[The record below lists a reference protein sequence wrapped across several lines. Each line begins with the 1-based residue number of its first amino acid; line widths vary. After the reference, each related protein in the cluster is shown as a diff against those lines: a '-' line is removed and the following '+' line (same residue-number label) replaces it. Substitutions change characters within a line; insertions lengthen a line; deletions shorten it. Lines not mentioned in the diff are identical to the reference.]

1 MKNSLTKKE
10 KEFCRFYVTLQ
21 NSREAA
27 SNAGYGML
35 SRLAGEKLMMK
46 KEVKDE
52 IARLNKLNEDLSCA
66 KQGFRRLAFGSVADA
81 IRLIDGER
89 DNLDSMDL
97 FMVSDIKLV
106 KGGGMEV
113 KFYDRQKA
121 LESLASLEQMTSADG
136 SLPIYRAL
144 ENSARVI
151 ALESEAYQNEG

>member
-10 KEFCRFYVTLQ
+10 KDFCRFYVTLQ

-35 SRLAGEKLMMK
+35 SRFAGEKLMMK

-144 ENSARVI
+144 ENSAKAI

>member
-10 KEFCRFYVTLQ
+10 KEFCRYYVTLQ

-52 IARLNKLNEDLSCA
+52 IARLIKLNDDLSCA

-144 ENSARVI
+144 ENSAKAI

>member
-21 NSREAA
+21 NSREPA

-144 ENSARVI
+144 ENSARAI

>member
-1 MKNSLTKKE
+1 M
-10 KEFCRFYVTLQ
+10 
-21 NSREAA
+21 
-27 SNAGYGML
+27 
-35 SRLAGEKLMMK
+35 
-46 KEVKDE
+46 
-52 IARLNKLNEDLSCA
+52 SCA

>member
-10 KEFCRFYVTLQ
+10 KEFCRYYVTLQ

-144 ENSARVI
+144 ENSARAI

>member
-144 ENSARVI
+144 ENSAKAI

>member
-10 KEFCRFYVTLQ
+10 KEFCRYYVTLQ

-52 IARLNKLNEDLSCA
+52 IARLIKLNDDLSCA

>member
-10 KEFCRFYVTLQ
+10 KDFCRFYVTLQ
-21 NSREAA
+21 NAREAA

-144 ENSARVI
+144 ENSAKAI

>member
-144 ENSARVI
+144 ENSARAI

>member
-1 MKNSLTKKE
+1 
-10 KEFCRFYVTLQ
+10 
-21 NSREAA
+21 
-27 SNAGYGML
+27 
-35 SRLAGEKLMMK
+35 MK

-144 ENSARVI
+144 ENSARAI

>member
-121 LESLASLEQMTSADG
+121 LESLASLEQITSADG

-144 ENSARVI
+144 ENSARAI

>member
-35 SRLAGEKLMMK
+35 SRLAGEKLLMK

-144 ENSARVI
+144 ENSAKAI

>member
-10 KEFCRFYVTLQ
+10 KDFCRFYVTLQ

-144 ENSARVI
+144 ENSAKVI

>member
-35 SRLAGEKLMMK
+35 SRLAGEKLLMK

-121 LESLASLEQMTSADG
+121 LESLASLEQITSADG

-144 ENSARVI
+144 ENSARAI

>member
-10 KEFCRFYVTLQ
+10 KEFCRYYVTLQ

-46 KEVKDE
+46 KDVKDE

-144 ENSARVI
+144 ENSARAI

>member
-10 KEFCRFYVTLQ
+10 KNFCRFYVTLQ

-35 SRLAGEKLMMK
+35 SRLAGEKLLMK

-144 ENSARVI
+144 ENSARAI

>member
-10 KEFCRFYVTLQ
+10 KDFCRFYVTLQ

-35 SRLAGEKLMMK
+35 SRLAGEKLLMK

-52 IARLNKLNEDLSCA
+52 IARLNKQNEDLSCA
-66 KQGFRRLAFGSVADA
+66 KQGFKRLAFGSVADA

-89 DNLDSMDL
+89 DTLDSMDL

-144 ENSARVI
+144 ENSAKVI

>member
-10 KEFCRFYVTLQ
+10 KDFCRFYVTLQ

-144 ENSARVI
+144 ENSAKAI

>member
-35 SRLAGEKLMMK
+35 SRLAGEKLLMK

-144 ENSARVI
+144 ENSARAI

>member
-10 KEFCRFYVTLQ
+10 KDFCRFYVTLQ

-35 SRLAGEKLMMK
+35 SRLAGEKLLMK

-144 ENSARVI
+144 ENSARAI

>member
-10 KEFCRFYVTLQ
+10 KDFCRFYVTLQ

-35 SRLAGEKLMMK
+35 SRLAGEKLLMK

-144 ENSARVI
+144 ENSAKAI